1 MVETEEI
8 LNETLFKKN
17 KELKAMQKLN
27 EDTKRE
33 YEEKIKN
40 LEGSISTLKKQNA
53 EINAQS
59 QDNKRIEIIQRL
71 KNERK
76 EQELIITLIRKMI
89 NKEKDVNAF
98 LQKEFIKGGDQRK
111 LSYEELK
118 IKIKEKE
125 DELRAL
131 KINNNNTINLLTQS
145 KKDNNKKKVTD
156 TFLQEKIIEKFK
168 DQINDY
174 DQQINDLEEE
184 NRALKKSKKEMENA
198 QKELYEKM
206 KEYNNEVDEM
216 NMKYNMIKD
225 EVKQSS
231 TEQINK
237 LHLNMEKLKEDNQK
251 YKKRILELISI
262 GEKNEKQ
269 DIDRLSKINRDL
281 DIYTKLL
288 ETKNQEIEDYKKEL
302 NELKDDLQN
311 IDSKQLLKVRRL
323 ENQANELNKDNFD
336 LEVNIQNLNNV
347 IQQKDNQIKN
357 LKNTQEA
364 LTEEIQI
371 KEQEIILLNSRI
383 AEFENLLMKKKE
395 DNEI

>member
-131 KINNNNTINLLTQS
+131 KLNNNNTINLLTQS

-184 NRALKKSKKEMENA
+184 NRALKKSKKEMENS
-198 QKELYEKM
+198 QKELFEKM

-302 NELKDDLQN
+302 NELKDDVQN

>member
-131 KINNNNTINLLTQS
+131 KFNNSNTINLLTQS

-184 NRALKKSKKEMENA
+184 NKALKKSKKEMENA

-237 LHLNMEKLKEDNQK
+237 LNLNMEKLKEDNQK

>member
-131 KINNNNTINLLTQS
+131 KFNNSNTINLLTQS

-184 NRALKKSKKEMENA
+184 NKALKKSKKEMENA

>member
-1 MVETEEI
+1 
-8 LNETLFKKN
+8 
-17 KELKAMQKLN
+17 
-27 EDTKRE
+27 
-33 YEEKIKN
+33 
-40 LEGSISTLKKQNA
+40 
-53 EINAQS
+53 
-59 QDNKRIEIIQRL
+59 
-71 KNERK
+71 
-76 EQELIITLIRKMI
+76 
-89 NKEKDVNAF
+89 
-98 LQKEFIKGGDQRK
+98 
-111 LSYEELK
+111 
-118 IKIKEKE
+118 
-125 DELRAL
+125 
-131 KINNNNTINLLTQS
+131 
-145 KKDNNKKKVTD
+145 
-156 TFLQEKIIEKFK
+156 
-168 DQINDY
+168 
-174 DQQINDLEEE
+174 
-184 NRALKKSKKEMENA
+184 
-198 QKELYEKM
+198 
-206 KEYNNEVDEM
+206 
-216 NMKYNMIKD
+216 MIKD

>member
-131 KINNNNTINLLTQS
+131 K
-145 KKDNNKKKVTD
+145 
-156 TFLQEKIIEKFK
+156 FLQEKIIEKFK

-184 NRALKKSKKEMENA
+184 NRALKKSKKEMENS
-198 QKELYEKM
+198 QKELFEKM

>member
-40 LEGSISTLKKQNA
+40 LEGSISTLKKQNT

-131 KINNNNTINLLTQS
+131 KLNNSNTINLLTQS

-184 NRALKKSKKEMENA
+184 NKALKKSKKEMENA

>member
-184 NRALKKSKKEMENA
+184 NKALKKSKKEMENA

-237 LHLNMEKLKEDNQK
+237 LNLNMEKLKEDNQK

-357 LKNTQEA
+357 LKNTQNA

-371 KEQEIILLNSRI
+371 KAQEIILLNEKI
-383 AEFENLLMKKKE
+383 AEFEELLKRKSSDE
-395 DNEI
+395 

>member
-131 KINNNNTINLLTQS
+131 KFNNSNTINLLTQS

-184 NRALKKSKKEMENA
+184 NKALKKSKKEMENA
-198 QKELYEKM
+198 QKELFEKM

-237 LHLNMEKLKEDNQK
+237 LHLNTEKLKEDNQK